1 MSNLIYKSE
10 IFLDEDGLYNQ
21 VYRKN
26 LNSIVQIIQNIL
38 LIEPGTY
45 PNEPNLG
52 VGIENYLFEQA
63 SSEVRQELNKKI
75 TKQIENY
82 APISGGKVDVIVESG
97 GTFNKI
103 LYISVLISSDD
114 DYNIVK
120 DLKSR
125 TEIRYLFGLDNNTKS
140 MVTKIIV

>member
-26 LNSIVQIIQNIL
+26 LNSIAQIIQDIL

-114 DYNIVK
+114 DYNVVK

-125 TEIRYLFGLDNNTKS
+125 TEIQYLFGLDNNTKS
-140 MVTKIIV
+140 MVTKIII

>member
-26 LNSIVQIIQNIL
+26 LNSIAQIIQNIL

-82 APISGGKVDVIVESG
+82 APISGGKVDVIVEIG

-114 DYNIVK
+114 DYNVVK

>member
-26 LNSIVQIIQNIL
+26 LNSIAQIIQNIL

-114 DYNIVK
+114 DYNVVK

-125 TEIRYLFGLDNNTKS
+125 TEIQYLFGLDNNTKS
-140 MVTKIIV
+140 MVTKIII